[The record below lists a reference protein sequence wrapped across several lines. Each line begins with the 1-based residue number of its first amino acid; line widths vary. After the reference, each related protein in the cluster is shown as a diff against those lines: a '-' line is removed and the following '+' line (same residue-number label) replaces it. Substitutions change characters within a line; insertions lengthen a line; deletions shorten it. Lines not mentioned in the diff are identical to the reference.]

1 MSEDTETR
9 TASPGVPSDDFVTM
23 TIDGQLFGVP
33 VSMVQDVLRTQRL
46 TRVPLASTEIAGV
59 LNLRG
64 RIVTAIDVRR
74 RLGLPDLPEDRQGMS
89 VVVELR
95 GELYSLIVDQ
105 VGEVLTLPTESFDR
119 NPSTL
124 DAVWQGISR
133 GVHRLDGDL
142 LVVMEVDRLLD
153 FQARAAA

>member
-1 MSEDTETR
+1 MSEEFEDR
-9 TASPGVPSDDFVTM
+9 SASTGGPSDDFVTM

-33 VSMVQDVLRTQRL
+33 VSMVQDVLRTQSL
-46 TRVPLASTEIAGV
+46 TRVPLASRDIAGV

-89 VVVELR
+89 VVVEVH

-124 DAVWQGISR
+124 DAVWQGVSK
-133 GVHRLDGDL
+133 GVYRLDDDL

-153 FQARAAA
+153 FHARAAA